1 MGLPKR
7 DRKNNLRQK
16 MTNIVSLSFLI
27 FHFSVIR
34 LHVVYAVKDLAN
46 ANANGYT
53 DRNTMEFNVTPAST
67 PRYILSMQ
75 LNIGINQMTCL

>member
-1 MGLPKR
+1 
-7 DRKNNLRQK
+7 

-34 LHVVYAVKDLAN
+34 VNVVYAVKDLAN

-53 DRNTMEFNVTPAST
+53 DRETQKYYGV
-67 PRYILSMQ
+67 
-75 LNIGINQMTCL
+75 

>member
-1 MGLPKR
+1 
-7 DRKNNLRQK
+7 

-53 DRNTMEFNVTPAST
+53 DRNTMEFNVFPAST
-67 PRYILSMQ
+67 PR
-75 LNIGINQMTCL
+75 